1 MDFVM
6 QRPLHEYPG
15 GPLALAKALGELV
28 AKLQATPPFPDHGD
42 YRVFLERMLAYL
54 RSVFAAGLLDP
65 NLEAFEHMRKAYTW
79 DAERHVSSH
88 NDPNQCNTLFDGQ
101 RL

>member
-28 AKLQATPPFPDHGD
+28 AKLQATPPVSRPRGLSGVPGANA
-42 YRVFLERMLAYL
+42 RVFAKRV
-54 RSVFAAGLLDP
+54 RSGPVG
-65 NLEAFEHMRKAYTW
+65 
-79 DAERHVSSH
+79 S
-88 NDPNQCNTLFDGQ
+88 
-101 RL
+101 